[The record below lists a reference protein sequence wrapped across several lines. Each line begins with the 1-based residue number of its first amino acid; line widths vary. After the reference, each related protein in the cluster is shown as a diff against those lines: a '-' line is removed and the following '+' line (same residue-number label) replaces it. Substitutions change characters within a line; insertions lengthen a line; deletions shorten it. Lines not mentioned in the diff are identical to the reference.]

1 MMVNNL
7 VSIAMATYNGEKY
20 LSQQLDSILN
30 QTHPIYEIII
40 VDDGSS
46 DGTLNILNAYRDKY
60 SNIKVYPNPE
70 NLGVVKSFERAIML
84 ASGDYVALADQDD
97 VWFNNK
103 IEVLVAE
110 IGDNLLIHSDA
121 VLVDDDLNVLQPSH
135 FAWGKQADKEGFFNY
150 LVNSNVTGCTVL
162 MSRELINL
170 TLPFRSYVLP
180 HDWYFSYYAA
190 YCGRIKLYLKP
201 LIYYRQHAV
210 NVSGAKKKT
219 FAQYRQNCLD
229 LGSGYNDL
237 LKDKFFAMDKS
248 LVFMC
253 DYKLSLYSRR
263 WHGENSIFQLL
274 KMKKQGVK
282 LLVFYFMMTKLP
294 LSLSE
299 RFYNILRK
307 FI

>member
-1 MMVNNL
+1 MVNKL
-7 VSIAMATYNGEKY
+7 VSVAMATYNGEKY
-20 LSQQLDSILN
+20 LTEQLDSILN
-30 QTHPIYEIII
+30 QNYPIYEIIV

-46 DGTLNILNAYRDKY
+46 DRTLNILNSYKEKY

-84 ASGDYVALADQDD
+84 TSGDYIALSDQDD
-97 VWFNNK
+97 VWFENK
-103 IEVLVAE
+103 IEELVAE
-110 IGDNLLIHSDA
+110 IDDNLLIHSDA
-121 VLVDDDLNVLQPSH
+121 VLVDDDLKVLQPSH
-135 FAWGKQADKEGFFNY
+135 FAWGKQADKDGFFNY
-150 LVNSNVTGCTVL
+150 LLNSNVTGCTVL
-162 MSRELINL
+162 LSRELVNL
-170 TLPFRSYVLP
+170 TVPFKSYVLP

-210 NVSGAKKKT
+210 NVSGAKKKS

-229 LGSGYNDL
+229 LGNGYNDL

-253 DYKLSLYSRR
+253 NYKLSIYFRR
-263 WHGENSIFQLL
+263 WIGEDSIFQLL
-274 KMKKQGVK
+274 KMKKQGIK

-299 RFYNILRK
+299 RFYNVLRK

>member
-1 MMVNNL
+1 MVVNNL
-7 VSIAMATYNGEKY
+7 VSIVMATYNGEKY

-46 DGTLNILNAYRDKY
+46 DDTLNILNTYRDKY
-60 SNIKVYPNPE
+60 SNIKVYPNSE
-70 NLGVVKSFERAIML
+70 NIGVVKSFEQAIML
-84 ASGDYVALADQDD
+84 ASGGYVALADQDD
-97 VWFNNK
+97 VWLNNK

-121 VLVDDDLNVLQPSH
+121 VLVDDDMNILQPSH
-135 FAWGKQADKEGFFNY
+135 FAWGKQSDKNGFFDY

-190 YCGRIKLYLKP
+190 YCGRIKLYLEP

-274 KMKKQGVK
+274 KMKKQGIK
-282 LLVFYFMMTKLP
+282 LLIFYFMMTKLP

>member
-1 MMVNNL
+1 
-7 VSIAMATYNGEKY
+7 MATYNGEKY

-46 DGTLNILNAYRDKY
+46 DDTLNILNTYRDKY
-60 SNIKVYPNPE
+60 NNIKVYPNPE
-70 NLGVVKSFERAIML
+70 NIGVVKSFERAIML

-121 VLVDDDLNVLQPSH
+121 VLVDDDMNVLQPSH
-135 FAWGKQADKEGFFNY
+135 FAWGKQSDKNGFFDY

-170 TLPFRSYVLP
+170 TLPLRSYVLP

-190 YCGRIKLYLKP
+190 YCGRIKLYLEP

-219 FAQYRQNCLD
+219 FTQYRQNCLD

-274 KMKKQGVK
+274 KIKKQGIK

-299 RFYNILRK
+299 RFYNLLRK